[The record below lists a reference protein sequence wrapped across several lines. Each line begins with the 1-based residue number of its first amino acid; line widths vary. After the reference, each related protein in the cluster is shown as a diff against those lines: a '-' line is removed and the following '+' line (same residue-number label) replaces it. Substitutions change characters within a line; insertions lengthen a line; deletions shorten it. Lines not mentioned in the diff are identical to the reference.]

1 MARGRFKDL
10 TGMKFGRL
18 TVIERTENRG
28 KEVMWLCKCDCGNE
42 CIVRA
47 RNLVN
52 EITKSCGCLQKDSA
66 KSLNYV
72 NLVGKQFGRLIV
84 IEPSGSDKHGN
95 SLWKCKCDCG
105 NISIT
110 SSHNLLSGQTKS
122 CGCFMRD
129 KTRETSLKLWQDEEH
144 KQKMIKNFSGDN
156 NPRYNPNLTNEERE
170 RERHINGYEEWKKQ
184 VKEQA
189 DYTCDCCGKCGGN
202 MNSHHLNGYDWHKEG
217 RTDINNGVC
226 LCEKC
231 HREFHHIY
239 KYGNNTKEQYIEFK
253 ERKQK
258 GDDK

>member
-52 EITKSCGCLQKDSA
+52 KITKSCGCLQKDSA

-110 SSHNLLSGQTKS
+110 TSHNLLSGQTKS

-170 RERHINGYEEWKKQ
+170 RERHIKGYEEWKK
-184 VKEQA
+184 
-189 DYTCDCCGKCGGN
+189 
-202 MNSHHLNGYDWHKEG
+202 
-217 RTDINNGVC
+217 
-226 LCEKC
+226 
-231 HREFHHIY
+231 
-239 KYGNNTKEQYIEFK
+239 
-253 ERKQK
+253 
-258 GDDK
+258 